1 MANATKR
8 RVRTQGD
15 LTKDV
20 ESIFDDGVLVDLDIG
35 YWLAKSRNTAR
46 DLGVKEEK
54 LPKYV
59 IGLGTKRLVPKSLSD
74 RWRRIAGKARYTVR
88 RYSFPFPIGDCA
100 FVPMKAVP
108 KVEDRLRALQ
118 QDFDHERKYLVKN
131 YDKIQTATTKQFPV
145 LKPLYPQKAVVSSKF
160 YFTWQLF
167 SVKLPK
173 QAQLAAT
180 SRRKAQAAEQ
190 AQQRAAAELEKRV
203 QGFVNEAVKTLR
215 AKTAEICEKIADKIK
230 TKEVVTQRSLTE
242 LNSFIERFKLMN
254 FAGDDEV
261 ERRLEALQREVLQGN
276 KADDFADDEALR
288 TALVSSL
295 NDVRKAAEQVT
306 DIASVTGGYRRRI
319 AV

>member
-1 MANATKR
+1 MATKR
-8 RVRTQGD
+8 KVRTQGD
-15 LTKDV
+15 VTRDV

-35 YWLAKSRNTAR
+35 YWLAKSRNTAS
-46 DLGVKEEK
+46 DLGVNERK

-100 FVPMKAVP
+100 FVPLKALP
-108 KVEDRLRALQ
+108 KVEERLRTLQKEFNAEPTYLAKHYDKIRTTTTKQYPQLRAL
-118 QDFDHERKYLVKN
+118 
-131 YDKIQTATTKQFPV
+131 
-145 LKPLYPQKAVVSSKF
+145 YPPKAVVLSKF

-173 QAQLAAT
+173 QAQLAALN
-180 SRRKAQAAEQ
+180 RKKAAAAQAAE
-190 AQQRAAAELEKRV
+190 QRAAAELESRV
-203 QGFVNEAVKTLR
+203 HRFVDEAVKTLR
-215 AKTAEICEKIADKIK
+215 AKTAEICQTIADKIK
-230 TKEVVTQRSLTE
+230 AKEVVTQRSLTQ
-242 LNSFIERFKLMN
+242 LNNAIERFKLMN

-261 ERRLEALQREVLQGN
+261 ESRLTALQKEVLQGN
-276 KADDFADDEALR
+276 KAEDFADDEALR
-288 TALVSSL
+288 TALVTAL
-295 NDVRKAAEQVT
+295 NDVRKAAEQVS